1 MRVNSANAASSSD
14 SHRLRR
20 ARRSPP
26 RTTRDFHGISRTTA
40 IPQIPWP
47 MATQAPSGEPIATV
61 ATPVPKANSSTTS
74 SAWFVWRPGDRSSI
88 RTGLGDGRGSPLRRR
103 ITNVIRYVIAL
114 WQRARSFNWWRL
126 AGRGALFIQK
136 LVWGKPHPRRPDHP
150 TATGRIPLLPK
161 DCLIGSVVVMNTHR
175 WIAVGLAAVAT
186 AAAATT
192 TFTAAATAA
201 SAATA
206 PAQHA
211 YGHQDLQRDLDAIT
225 ATGVPGVL
233 AEVRAGDR
241 QLRGTSGVANLD
253 SRTPV
258 NASGFF
264 RIGSNTKTFI
274 SVVVLQLAAEH
285 RLSLDDTVG
294 HWLPGVVHGNGND
307 GNKITVRELL
317 QHTSGLHNYTDDLQA
332 QITTPEAYRKLD
344 FAPGT
349 AWHYSNTNYILL
361 GMIIEKVTHDSW
373 EDQVT
378 RRIIVP
384 LGLHHT
390 YAPGTSTGLPR
401 PHATGYLFFDKNTR
415 IDTTAENMS
424 WSSSAGA
431 LISTAADLTRF
442 WSAIGHGT
450 LLPPA
455 QTREMRRTV
464 PATGGDSASVP
475 GSRYGL
481 GIFFVP
487 LSCGGGYWSHEGD
500 VPGYNTIGAVSSD
513 GRTTAVLSINSN
525 VDDPVLAAE
534 YGLIDHVMCNHRG
547 SS

>member
-1 MRVNSANAASSSD
+1 
-14 SHRLRR
+14 
-20 ARRSPP
+20 
-26 RTTRDFHGISRTTA
+26 
-40 IPQIPWP
+40 
-47 MATQAPSGEPIATV
+47 
-61 ATPVPKANSSTTS
+61 
-74 SAWFVWRPGDRSSI
+74 
-88 RTGLGDGRGSPLRRR
+88 
-103 ITNVIRYVIAL
+103 
-114 WQRARSFNWWRL
+114 
-126 AGRGALFIQK
+126 
-136 LVWGKPHPRRPDHP
+136 
-150 TATGRIPLLPK
+150 
-161 DCLIGSVVVMNTHR
+161 MNTRR
-175 WIAVGLAAVAT
+175 WIAIGLAAVT
-186 AAAATT
+186 AAAAAA
-192 TFTAAATAA
+192 TATASTATAATAA
-201 SAATA
+201 TT

-211 YGHQDLQRDLDAIT
+211 YLQQDLQRDLDAIT

-233 AEVRAGDR
+233 AEVRTGAR
-241 QLRGTSGVANLD
+241 QLRGTSGVADLD
-253 SRTPV
+253 SGKPV
-258 NASGFF
+258 NGNGFF

-294 HWLPGVVHGNGND
+294 RWLPGVVHGNGID
-307 GNKITVRELL
+307 RGKITVRELL

-332 QITTPEAYRKLD
+332 QITSPKAYRKLEFHQFSRQDLLDIALAHRPD

-349 AWHYSNTNYILL
+349 GWNYSNTNYILL

-373 EDQVT
+373 ENQVT
-378 RRIIVP
+378 RRIIIP

-390 YAPGTSTGLPR
+390 YAPGTSTRLPR
-401 PHATGYLFFDKNTR
+401 PHATGYLIFDKNTR

-424 WSSSAGA
+424 WADSAGA

-442 WSAIGHGT
+442 WSAIGRGT

-455 QTREMRRTV
+455 QTQQMRRTV
-464 PATGGDSASVP
+464 AASGGDSASVP

-513 GRTTAVLSINSN
+513 GHTTVVLSLNSN

-534 YGLIDHVMCNHRG
+534 YRLIDHVMCHH
-547 SS
+547 